1 MSLLRDTMRYYRI
14 VVFFLFLLCA
24 ICSFAIDPCQR
35 LITSNELR
43 NAMVGVH
50 IVDIDTKE
58 VVASHNAN
66 KSFVP
71 ASLVKVLTA
80 TAVMK
85 CYDDTTRWHTVVGY
99 TGEIRDHILHGDIV
113 VKGALDPSLASNLSL
128 QPSTLFIDSLLAT
141 LARADIRHV
150 NGRVVVDASLSTI
163 GGWSE
168 WMAEDMGF
176 YYGAP
181 CFGANYKGNE
191 YNLYLRT
198 DSVGTTP
205 VVLGAS
211 ISTPDIDYRNY
222 MSVSTKDLS
231 EIYVTPYTTDYILM
245 GSVPAHRDKFALRC
259 AMSDAPLFMAYDI
272 TDAMRKAGI
281 VVDGEPATDRILCEW
296 GRCVP
301 SIGTILYVHTSDYL
315 SDMVRV
321 MLHKSNNL
329 YAESL
334 LRYVALSE
342 DSVATLSRS
351 LSIERN
357 ILSTMGVDTLAMKQT
372 DGCGLSRKNL
382 MTPHMLATLLV
393 EAYNDTELGERFV
406 SKFPQVGKEGSVQA
420 MFSRKP
426 LSGILRLKSGSMSGV
441 LCYAGYYKCG
451 ERNYAV
457 VLMSNNHNSTT
468 SAVRAQYERL
478 LRDIFATR

>member
-1 MSLLRDTMRYYRI
+1 MRYYRLVI
-14 VVFFLFLLCA
+14 FFLSLFCV
-24 ICSFAIDPCQR
+24 ISSFAIDPCQR

-50 IVDIDTKE
+50 IVDMDTKE
-58 VVASHNAN
+58 VVASHNAY

-85 CYDDTTRWHTVVGY
+85 CYDDATRWYTVVGY
-99 TGEIRDHILHGDIV
+99 TGEVRDHILHGDIV
-113 VKGALDPSLASNLSL
+113 VKGALDPSFANNLSL
-128 QPSTLFIDSLLAT
+128 QPSTLFIDSLLA
-141 LARADIRHV
+141 AIAHADIRHV
-150 NGRVVVDASLSTI
+150 KGCVIVDASLSTV
-163 GGWSE
+163 GGWGE
-168 WMAEDMGF
+168 WMTEDMGF
-176 YYGAP
+176 YYGAA
-181 CFGANYKGNE
+181 CFGANYRGNE
-191 YNLYLRT
+191 YSLYLRT

-211 ISTPDIDYRNY
+211 ISTPDIDYHNY
-222 MSVSTKDLS
+222 MCVAAKDLS

-245 GSVPAHRDKFALRC
+245 GSVPAHRERFALRC
-259 AMSDAPLFMAYDI
+259 AMSDAPLFMACDI
-272 TDAMRKAGI
+272 TDAMSKAGI
-281 VVDGEPATDRILCEW
+281 VVDGEPATDRILCER
-296 GRCVP
+296 GQCIP
-301 SIGTILYVHTSDYL
+301 SVSTILYTHNSDYL

-334 LRYVALSE
+334 LRYVALSQ
-342 DSVATLSRS
+342 DSVATLPCA

-357 ILSTMGVDTLAMKQT
+357 ILSAMGVDTLAMKQT

-393 EAYNDTELGERFV
+393 EAYNDAELGERFV

-426 LSGILRLKSGSMSGV
+426 LPGILRLKSGSMSGV
-441 LCYAGYYKCG
+441 LCYAGYYKYDN
-451 ERNYAV
+451 RNYAI

-468 SAVRAQYERL
+468 SAVRTQYERF
-478 LRDIFATR
+478 LRDIFATRR